1 MDWYLMRAAHPVYSV
16 PSLTG
21 YCWQITADTF
31 TVSRFSRAKA
41 QTEWVWGKLHTAS
54 EGRSPGENAWTRPFA
69 PCSNVVFSPCFIF
82 LFKPGWPRFACLL
95 PSFLSFPLKERM
107 HSVTAN
113 IDLETR
119 GQQCTFQK
127 VSSQCRPQKKAVLS
141 LNLYV
146 LTLCWKEWGIYLLS
160 CWYSIWHHVWR
171 YDLPLQENE
180 INLLQKEHQKEN
192 NSHRKHRKLSSGP
205 PMTIPHSSD
214 C

>member
-1 MDWYLMRAAHPVYSV
+1 MRTSPHFWIFTGMRKLRCIMGRTNGLIISSKSCASCVFHALSF
-16 PSLTG
+16 SFTG
-21 YCWQITADTF
+21 YCWQMPADTF
-31 TVSRFSRAKA
+31 TVSRFSCAKA

-54 EGRSPGENAWTRPFA
+54 EGRSLGEKAWARPFA

-127 VSSQCRPQKKAVLS
+127 VSSQCRPQKKI
-141 LNLYV
+141 
-146 LTLCWKEWGIYLLS
+146 CYL
-160 CWYSIWHHVWR
+160 
-171 YDLPLQENE
+171 
-180 INLLQKEHQKEN
+180 
-192 NSHRKHRKLSSGP
+192 
-205 PMTIPHSSD
+205 
-214 C
+214 